1 VIGQDARGGVQAE
14 DSAYASLLARLAEVA
29 RSSGVLL
36 GLDRIRAV
44 LARLGDP
51 QRRAVTVQIAGTNG
65 KGSTAAMTEAVVR
78 AAGLR
83 TGLYTSPHLCRFTER
98 IRIDGRE
105 VNGGWLAELDRDVA
119 AATAGAGTTLTY
131 FEIATVLA
139 FQAFAAAGAEVVV
152 LETGLGGR
160 LDATTASAPVA
171 TAITSVALDHT
182 DMLGPTLADVAGE
195 KAGIAKPGV
204 PLFLGRLPA
213 EADAVVAAVAAAAGA
228 PVRRLG
234 IDVPPAPAA
243 PALLGAHQL
252 DNAALAVA
260 LGDAAAVAA
269 RGAPLPAGA
278 AVRGL
283 SGVRWPGRLER
294 VGDVLLDCAHN
305 VEGVLAL
312 VAALQGM
319 LPRAG
324 QAAGA
329 GGRPPLALVVSIVAG
344 KDAPGML
351 ARLAGSFDHVFCTRS
366 RSERALAPLALAAA
380 LAPAGRAPPVVAIDD
395 PLVALAGARAAVG
408 PGGMVVVAGSVFLVG
423 EVRAALLGEPRDPL
437 DTSDPVSRQSAEV
450 KR

>member
-1 VIGQDARGGVQAE
+1 
-14 DSAYASLLARLAEVA
+14 
-29 RSSGVLL
+29 
-36 GLDRIRAV
+36 
-44 LARLGDP
+44 
-51 QRRAVTVQIAGTNG
+51 
-65 KGSTAAMTEAVVR
+65 
-78 AAGLR
+78 
-83 TGLYTSPHLCRFTER
+83 
-98 IRIDGRE
+98 
-105 VNGGWLAELDRDVA
+105 
-119 AATAGAGTTLTY
+119 
-131 FEIATVLA
+131 
-139 FQAFAAAGAEVVV
+139 VV

-182 DMLGPTLADVAGE
+182 EVLGPTLADVAGE

-204 PLFLGRLPA
+204 PLLLGRLPA

-260 LGDAAAVAA
+260 LGDAAVRAA

-278 AVRGL
+278 AARGL
-283 SGVRWPGRLER
+283 AAVRWPGRLEL

-312 VAALQGM
+312 VAALQRM
-319 LPRAG
+319 PAPAG
-324 QAAGA
+324 QAGA
-329 GGRPPLALVVSIVAG
+329 GGRPPRALVVSIVAG
-344 KDAPGML
+344 KDAAGML
-351 ARLAGSFDHVFCTRS
+351 ARLVGSFDRVFCTRS
-366 RSERALAPLALAAA
+366 RSERALPPRALSA
-380 LAPAGRAPPVVAIDD
+380 LAPAGRAPPIVAVDD
-395 PLVALAGARAAVG
+395 PLAALAGARAAVG

-423 EVRAALLGEPRDPL
+423 EVRAALLGEPWDPL
-437 DTSDPVSRQSAEV
+437 HTSDPVSRQSAEV